1 MIKKKIKSIQF
12 PFRICP
18 IFYTWKRLSDLF
30 IRCNLPSR
38 PNQLTSENN
47 TNMII
52 KPNCSFCNNNTCIC
66 HQRNLIY
73 SLQCNICLKTCINN
87 INNDIKQGKYIGE
100 TSRHL
105 IKRLNE
111 HINAIKKNNINSS
124 AMAAHYSNFHS
135 GVKIDDRTFSVKL
148 LHKCIGFMDRK
159 ILEAYYI
166 INYKPTLNKNTGL
179 YLTT

>member
-1 MIKKKIKSIQF
+1 
-12 PFRICP
+12 
-18 IFYTWKRLSDLF
+18 
-30 IRCNLPSR
+30 
-38 PNQLTSENN
+38 
-47 TNMII
+47 MII
-52 KPNCSFCNNNTCIC
+52 KPNCCFCNNNTCIC
-66 HQRNLIY
+66 LQHNLIY
-73 SLQCNICLKTCINN
+73 SLQCNICLKTCNNN
-87 INNDIKQGKYIGE
+87 INNDIKQGEYIGE

-135 GVKIDDRTFSVKL
+135 DVKIDDKTFSINL

-159 ILEAYYI
+159 ILEPYCI